1 MVLNKVIHFAVPH
14 NFPADG
20 EQWVELFV
28 KDMMRASDINDAK
41 NRAFRLL
48 EVFEKSVTE
57 RNASE
62 ATKTFQEVARFSSN
76 SNSDASYIN

>member
-1 MVLNKVIHFAVPH
+1 
-14 NFPADG
+14 
-20 EQWVELFV
+20 
-28 KDMMRASDINDAK
+28 MRASDINDAK

-48 EVFEKSVTE
+48 EMFEKSVTE

-76 SNSDASYIN
+76 SNSDASYIS

>member
-1 MVLNKVIHFAVPH
+1 MVYNKVILFFAVLD

-20 EQWVELFV
+20 EQWVEVFV

-48 EVFEKSVTE
+48 EMFEKSVTE

-62 ATKTFQEVARFSSN
+62 ATKTFQEVA
-76 SNSDASYIN
+76 